1 MSQPL
6 SAGAVFE
13 FQCRADEYVEARRAA
28 VRVRPFEYWLNRAW
42 GPTLVILGLVV
53 IVRDALDPSGYL
65 VTAVGIALVLN
76 GTLWLRRR
84 ARVEWRTIP
93 RLGYRTWLGI
103 GAAGLQLTTV
113 DGDARVPWST
123 ITHVVETPNTFT
135 LCRASDD
142 FEVIPKRAF
151 TSEWQLTGFRA
162 RLATDCAH
170 AQSVTSRKKGS
181 VMSRMSVFLSFTAVL
196 FIASAACSQI
206 SQPVSVD
213 RCPPRAAALASSS
226 PRLSAG
232 GRGVAPREEPS
243 TSDDGTTGPAS
254 PRLAS
259 GGRGVPPRVETSEP
273 GTATSR
279 TPHLVA
285 GGRGVAPWTECD

>member
-13 FQCRADEYVEARRAA
+13 FQCRADEYLEARRAA
-28 VRVRPFEYWLNRAW
+28 VRVRPFEYWLNRTW
-42 GPTLVILGLVV
+42 GPTLVILGLAA

-65 VTAVGIALVLN
+65 VAAVGVALVLN

-84 ARVEWRTIP
+84 VRVEWRTIP

-103 GAAGLQLTTV
+103 GDAGLRLTTV
-113 DGDARVPWST
+113 AGEVDVPWSA
-123 ITHVVETPNTFT
+123 INDVVETTRTFA
-135 LCRASDD
+135 LCRAPDD
-142 FEVIPKRAF
+142 VHVIPKRAF
-151 TSEWQLTGFRA
+151 TSEWQLAGFRA

-170 AQSVTSRKKGS
+170 ARSFTSDKKGRS
-181 VMSRMSVFLSFTAVL
+181 VMSRMSVFLLLTAVP
-196 FIASAACSQI
+196 FIASAACSRM
-206 SQPVSVD
+206 SQPVSAD
-213 RCPPRAAALASSS
+213 RCPPRTAVVASSS
-226 PRLSAG
+226 PRLSASG
-232 GRGVAPREEPS
+232 KGLAPREEPS
-243 TSDDGTTGPAS
+243 
-254 PRLAS
+254 
-259 GGRGVPPRVETSEP
+259 TSEP